1 MVKETLRQY
10 LYSQTNDSFNVF
22 IDDLI
27 DLPDSKWSA
36 KISTSKTKVFGEN
49 TPVFIKQLRQ
59 ALDDF
64 KVLDPAVGSGAFPMG
79 MLHLLLK
86 TYERIEKKFDPYK
99 LKLSIIEKNIFGV
112 DIEPMAIEIARLRA
126 WLSVIVDEPDKQN
139 IQPLPNLDFKF
150 ISANSLVNL
159 DSGQTNLFSNPNLAE
174 NLSNL
179 RDAYFNARSSNKKKA
194 YQEKYYQLTNQVSLF
209 DDERSKQLKSFDP
222 FKSRNSASFFDS
234 LFMFGVHKFD
244 AIIGNPPYVGTKKR
258 KSEMKKTLQKE
269 FGFSDDLYSH
279 FFFKGFD
286 LLKEGGDIA
295 YITSKTYWTIQS
307 KKNLRD
313 LLLSNNVNYIFD
325 TANPFESAMVDTSII
340 SVNKTKANSENKI
353 VFLNG
358 MDLLNP
364 TILEV
369 TQNIYE
375 TSQNT
380 VIFTPSSENLKIYN
394 LYGEK
399 IRSLHET
406 WWDKISTSKKI
417 NQYDAEIEEYR
428 KKLVP
433 GDIALLGTL
442 TKGGV
447 GLQTG
452 NNGKY
457 IAVRKSTKLA
467 HKILESRPKKLKKAI
482 KDFHIMDS
490 ELHGYSDPDQML
502 NDLPESEI
510 ARVFDGIK
518 EKYGRDVFGQ
528 GYLYRLIDDNEI
540 ANIDILT
547 EDEKIN
553 GISSDNNYYVPYDKG
568 DKDGNKWYL
577 ETPFVIAWSKENVAY
592 LKSDPRA
599 RYQGYQFF
607 FKEGFCWTDVNSTY
621 LKSRIKKSGVFDVLS
636 MSLFTQV
643 EIPDWYFVCLINSK
657 FISLYVDNFINST
670 SHFQINDARQLPIVI
685 PSKYQLERLEKI
697 FNTALQIKEKQF
709 SKKLSDDETQIRL
722 EQIQVNLDME
732 IANLYHLI

>member
-1 MVKETLRQY
+1 MIYIVT
-10 LYSQTNDSFNVF
+10 SF
-22 IDDLI
+22 
-27 DLPDSKWSA
+27 
-36 KISTSKTKVFGEN
+36 
-49 TPVFIKQLRQ
+49 
-59 ALDDF
+59 
-64 KVLDPAVGSGAFPMG
+64 
-79 MLHLLLK
+79 LK
-86 TYERIEKKFDPYK
+86 
-99 LKLSIIEKNIFGV
+99 
-112 DIEPMAIEIARLRA
+112 
-126 WLSVIVDEPDKQN
+126 
-139 IQPLPNLDFKF
+139 
-150 ISANSLVNL
+150 
-159 DSGQTNLFSNPNLAE
+159 
-174 NLSNL
+174 
-179 RDAYFNARSSNKKKA
+179 
-194 YQEKYYQLTNQVSLF
+194 
-209 DDERSKQLKSFDP
+209 
-222 FKSRNSASFFDS
+222 
-234 LFMFGVHKFD
+234 
-244 AIIGNPPYVGTKKR
+244 
-258 KSEMKKTLQKE
+258 
-269 FGFSDDLYSH
+269 
-279 FFFKGFD
+279 D
-286 LLKEGGDIA
+286 LLKEGGNIA

-340 SVNKTKANSENKI
+340 SVNKTEANSENKI

-358 MDLLNP
+358 SMDLLNP

-394 LYGEK
+394 LYGKK

-482 KDFHIMDS
+482 KKFNIKDT
-490 ELHGYSDPDQML
+490 ELHGYSNPDQML
-502 NDLPESEI
+502 NDLPEADI

-540 ANIDILT
+540 ANVDMLT

-553 GISSDNNYYVPYDKG
+553 GISSDKNYYVPYDKG
-568 DKDGNKWYL
+568 DKDGNRWYL
-577 ETPFVIAWSKENVAY
+577 ETPFAIAWSKENVAY

-599 RYQGYQFF
+599 RYQGYKFF
-607 FKEGFCWTDVNSTY
+607 CKVGFCWTDVNSTY

-657 FISLYVDNFINST
+657 FISIYVDNFINST

-685 PSKYQLERLEKI
+685 PSKYQLERLAKI